1 MKIKFHRLLILA
13 LVVTFFQLLTP
24 NGKILFSIGKF
35 NVTLGALKSGLFKSG
50 ILILLQLLSK
60 LIVSLNIRFPG
71 RTGAFLKDVFFIYE
85 KLTDENFI
93 SNKKEHLTFDESF
106 SKIPQNKKKLS
117 SFIENLDSKLISIW
131 KQI

>member
-13 LVVTFFQLLTP
+13 IVVTFLQLLTP

-35 NVTLGALKSGLFKSG
+35 NVTLGALTSGLIKSG
-50 ILILLQLLSK
+50 ILIFLQLLSK
-60 LIVSLNIRFPG
+60 LIVSFNIRFPG
-71 RTGAFLKDVFFIYE
+71 KTGAFLTDVFFIYN
-85 KLTDENFI
+85 KLTDDDFI
-93 SNKKEHLTFDESF
+93 AKEKEHLTSDESF